1 MKKIKRIL
9 ILSLLILASMLYAD
23 QRDEPVDVIV
33 ALDKSLSMEEEIEAV
48 KDYVNTY
55 LIDQLLIPGDY
66 FLTVAFYGQTEIP
79 VSLNI
84 TGDEDKRKAKEII
97 SGLLADGRFTDIGNA
112 LDVLGRELDKR
123 ADSGR
128 KKYLLLITDGIQ
140 EAPPESKY
148 YSPDGSF
155 NHEFLKNTRTIQKKG
170 WKIHVLGIGT
180 YQAARDLAQE
190 LGGKYTKTS
199 ETPTKEEIIARTRD
213 FLASINMIEAAK
225 MSPVSKNGRGTL
237 TIVLQSSGYSE
248 EKVIEIGGVELALD
262 EPGRTPQNILHE
274 KISVSIEPDKPT
286 SVRLPVR
293 ISGEMESGDHSG
305 ELEFI
310 FAGEER
316 FIPVVT
322 EIQFRVKSTLA
333 SYWYLIPIG
342 VALLAGLILLPI
354 LLVTKIGFKRG
365 LRFRLLVEDQVLSKN
380 EEFHT
385 LKEGRALFLNEA
397 DDKVSIVKT
406 RNSKSVAKLSVFKE
420 ALRMAIL
427 KSDRFPKLGEVPGD
441 VLDFSF
447 RIRTESG
454 KNITVRLGRIT

>member
-1 MKKIKRIL
+1 MKR
-9 ILSLLILASMLYAD
+9 SGHERREAASALGQSVPTSYIAGMQQSGLRVS
-23 QRDEPVDVIV
+23 QGGQG
-33 ALDKSLSMEEEIEAV
+33 ALDKAASATTRVASATLRWTGFSSVERMNRIVAAEA
-48 KDYVNTY
+48 T
-55 LIDQLLIPGDY
+55 
-66 FLTVAFYGQTEIP
+66 
-79 VSLNI
+79 
-84 TGDEDKRKAKEII
+84 
-97 SGLLADGRFTDIGNA
+97 
-112 LDVLGRELDKR
+112 
-123 ADSGR
+123 
-128 KKYLLLITDGIQ
+128 
-140 EAPPESKY
+140 
-148 YSPDGSF
+148 
-155 NHEFLKNTRTIQKKG
+155 
-170 WKIHVLGIGT
+170 
-180 YQAARDLAQE
+180 
-190 LGGKYTKTS
+190 
-199 ETPTKEEIIARTRD
+199 
-213 FLASINMIEAAK
+213 NMIEAAK
-225 MSPVSKNGRGTL
+225 MSPVAKNGRGTL

-248 EKVIEIGGVELALD
+248 EKVIEIGGVELTLD
-262 EPGRTPQNILHE
+262 EPGRTPQNILPE

-305 ELEFI
+305 EVEFI

-342 VALLAGLILLPI
+342 VALLAGLILLLI

-365 LRFRLLVEDQVLSKN
+365 LIFRLIVEDQVLSKN
-380 EEFHT
+380 EEFHA

-406 RNSKSVAKLSVFKE
+406 RNPKSVAKLSVFKE
-420 ALRMAIL
+420 ALRMVIL